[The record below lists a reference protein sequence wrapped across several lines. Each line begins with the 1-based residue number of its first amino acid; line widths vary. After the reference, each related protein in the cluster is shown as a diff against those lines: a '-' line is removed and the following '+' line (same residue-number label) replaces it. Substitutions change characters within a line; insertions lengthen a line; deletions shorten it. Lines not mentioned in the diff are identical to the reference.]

1 MNKTVTLTET
11 ELKHMIQSV
20 IREELQRYLITEMAY
35 SLKTFKN
42 CADNII
48 PQIVE
53 NWCLVRY
60 CTLSGDKQ
68 NLKNHWMKELAAHMN
83 NIRQMKLKTSNNK
96 NTKAN
101 ALFSLWNRRDID
113 TDEGTIHSHI
123 AFKFQEEN
131 IPTEGDIYAQVI
143 QDFKNATTDIVNVL
157 TEDSPAKILNYVKT
171 I

>member
-20 IREELQRYLITEMAY
+20 IREELQRYLITEMTY
-35 SLKTFKN
+35 SLKAFKN

-123 AFKFQEEN
+123 AFKFQKEN

-143 QDFKNATTDIVNVL
+143 QDFKAEECGFARQQTT
-157 TEDSPAKILNYVKT
+157 T
-171 I
+171 